1 LKRIYQE
8 GLLFPGV
15 ADSPQR
21 GIRSNDCA
29 MSLAFSRKVA
39 YAAPAFA
46 LAVVGIPVYIY
57 IPKFYTDVVGFNIG
71 MLGFLLLAVRIF
83 DAVTDPLLGYIT
95 DRSRTPFGRRRPYIA
110 GGSLALAV
118 SLFLL
123 FNPPKASPTFETWW
137 FGICI
142 FSLFFFWTTVVVPY
156 ESLGPELTFDYHER
170 TGLFGLRDGAMLAG
184 TLVAASSP
192 LIVSRLLG
200 LPQDPEGERLKFF
213 WISAIYGPMLIFC
226 SWWCVLALRE
236 TTGRDHSSRKPIFQ
250 GLRAV
255 AQNKPF
261 LLLLSSYTIA
271 AFGSNLPATLILYY
285 VEYVL
290 GSNQAD
296 LFLALYFVTGIV
308 FLPAWVLLSRRLGK
322 KWSWIASMGINTGS
336 FLGVFFLGPGD
347 VAVYGVLVFF
357 SGIGLGATIAFPSAM
372 QADVIDYDEFLTGDR
387 REGQYIGLWSISKKL
402 AAALGVGVS
411 LSILSYAGYTP
422 NVEQSETVRVTLR
435 VLYALVP
442 SAFNLLG
449 LGIALF
455 YPIGIQAHQ
464 EILAAIQKRKAG
476 EKVRDP
482 LRPERVLAGLEPVSS
497 SRE

>member
-1 LKRIYQE
+1 
-8 GLLFPGV
+8 
-15 ADSPQR
+15 
-21 GIRSNDCA
+21 
-29 MSLAFSRKVA
+29 
-39 YAAPAFA
+39 
-46 LAVVGIPVYIY
+46 
-57 IPKFYTDVVGFNIG
+57 
-71 MLGFLLLAVRIF
+71 
-83 DAVTDPLLGYIT
+83 
-95 DRSRTPFGRRRPYIA
+95 
-110 GGSLALAV
+110 
-118 SLFLL
+118 
-123 FNPPKASPTFETWW
+123 
-137 FGICI
+137 
-142 FSLFFFWTTVVVPY
+142 
-156 ESLGPELTFDYHER
+156 
-170 TGLFGLRDGAMLAG
+170 
-184 TLVAASSP
+184 
-192 LIVSRLLG
+192 
-200 LPQDPEGERLKFF
+200 
-213 WISAIYGPMLIFC
+213 MLIFC

-255 AQNKPF
+255 AQNRPF

-290 GSNQAD
+290 GSKQAD

-336 FLGVFFLGPGD
+336 FVGVFFLGPGD
-347 VAVYGVLVFF
+347 VATYGVLVFL
-357 SGIGLGATIAFPSAM
+357 SGIGLGATIALPSAM

-422 NVEQSETVRVTLR
+422 NVEQRETVRVTLR

-482 LRPERVLAGLEPVSS
+482 LRPERLLAGLGPVSS
-497 SRE
+497 RRE